1 MLVLG
6 EVVASETVE
15 ELAEAVSGREDSM
28 RKVLAKRERKRSV
41 GW

>member
-15 ELAEAVSGREDSM
+15 ELAEAVSGRGVSM
-28 RKVLAKRERKRSV
+28 RKVL
-41 GW
+41 G